1 MAARKADLVLVNG
14 RVFCGLADGVAQAL
28 AIRGGRILAAGSDDE
43 IAGLTGPATRVID
56 LAGRLATPGLCDA
69 HLHLVPVGL
78 GMAELDVRP
87 RHAPTLDALL
97 AKIRDRASAAEPGEW
112 IVARGYDQSQLDVKR
127 PPLRDELDRAAPHNP
142 VHLVRACGHVSIAN
156 SMALR
161 IARVDESTSA
171 PPGGAIGMSGGRL
184 TGLLAESAR
193 DMIRAVLPPL
203 NDADLVAAIE
213 RAGRHCL
220 SFGITSVMDA
230 AVGSKAGLR
239 EVAAYDA
246 ARRMG
251 RLPVRAILCLLG
263 GAKGIADRAHAAGL
277 VAGIGDDRLSVG
289 PVKLFC
295 DGSAGARTAA
305 MSEPYVGEPSNRGML
320 CLKPA
325 ELNALVRHYHA
336 KGHQLAVHAIGD
348 RAIDQVLD
356 AYAAA
361 LDERPGPGRRHRI
374 EHCSFVRPDQIARMA
389 RLKVHPVSQ
398 PVFVHEYG
406 ELYVSAVGPERTAAS
421 HPMRSWIG
429 AGLKPAASTD
439 GPVSGIDPFPN
450 LYAMLA
456 RRSSAGT
463 PLGPDQALS
472 MPEALAA
479 YTEHGAYVNGA
490 EGQRGRLVPEL
501 AADVAV
507 FSRDLLA
514 ASPEEILHDARCDL
528 TILAGEVVF
537 DRHGEAGRPV
547 RGVAA
552 RGRRA
557 RRIAAR

>member
-1 MAARKADLVLVNG
+1 MAVPKADLVLVNG

-28 AIRGGRILAAGSDDE
+28 AVRGGRVLAAGSDDE
-43 IAGLTGPATRVID
+43 IAGLIGPATRIID
-56 LAGRLATPGLCDA
+56 LAGRLASPGLCDA
-69 HLHLVPVGL
+69 HLHLIPVGL

-87 RHAPTLDALL
+87 RHAPTLDSLL
-97 AKIRDRASAAEPGEW
+97 GKIRDRAAAAKPGEW

-127 PPLRDELDRAAPHNP
+127 SPLRDELDKAAPHNP
-142 VHLVRACGHVSIAN
+142 VHLVRACGHISIAN

-161 IARVDESTSA
+161 IARIDEATSV
-171 PPGGAIGMSGGRL
+171 PPGGAIEMSGGRL

-193 DMIRAVLPPL
+193 DMIRAALPPAS
-203 NDADLVAAIE
+203 DADLAAAIE

-220 SFGITSVMDA
+220 SFGVTSVMDA

-239 EVAAYDA
+239 EITAYDA
-246 ARRMG
+246 ARRTG
-251 RLPVRAILCLLG
+251 RLPVRASLCLLG
-263 GAKGIADRAHAAGL
+263 GPKGIADRVHAEGL
-277 VAGIGDDRLSVG
+277 VAGDDRLSVG

-295 DGSAGARTAA
+295 DGSVGARTAA
-305 MSEPYVGEPSNRGML
+305 MSEPYVGEPPSRGML
-320 CLKPA
+320 CLEAA
-325 ELNALVRHYHA
+325 ELNALVRDYHA
-336 KGHQLAVHAIGD
+336 KGWRVAVHAIGD
-348 RAIDQVLD
+348 RAIGQVLD
-356 AYAAA
+356 AYALA
-361 LDERPGPGRRHRI
+361 LGERPDPDRRHRI

-389 RLKVHPVSQ
+389 QLGVHPVSQ

-406 ELYVSAVGPERTAAS
+406 ELYVSAVGPERTAAL
-421 HPMRSWIG
+421 HPMRSWIE

-463 PLGPDQALS
+463 PLGLDQALT

-479 YTEHGAYVNGA
+479 YTEHGAFVNGA
-490 EGQRGRLVPEL
+490 ESRRGRLVPGH

-514 ASPEEILHDARCDL
+514 AAPEEILHDARCDL
-528 TILAGEVVF
+528 TILDGEVVF
-537 DRHGEAGRPV
+537 DRHGEADRPV
-547 RGVAA
+547 RGVPPLGRAA
-552 RGRRA
+552 GYA
-557 RRIAAR
+557 RS